1 MLERKRTRPLW
12 QAQAGKLLTRAPT
25 SSGDPDPPGVS
36 YAHAVNKKIHARL
49 SSVAS
54 DVPEA
59 PMNQGVQG
67 ISEDWLSLWIGLGV
81 FVLSLGLL
89 VNADLLGWV
98 VTTSVW
104 NDLSKALSPASKA
117 YAGLGGVGSL
127 IVTYV
132 ALLVVMT
139 LGAGALKSDVK
150 RFALGFTAVFWLAYI
165 CWIIGSFAN
174 FAVNTPADMQKFG
187 ITWSLK
193 LTSEG
198 GFIVAL
204 IGGLVIGNF
213 FPGLALW
220 MREAVRPELYV
231 KTAIVILGGFLGVTA
246 AEKLSLATS
255 LMFLGLAAIIVA
267 YLIFWS
273 VVYYVARTW
282 FKFSREWAAPLASGI
297 SICGVSAAIATGAA
311 IRARPVVAIMVSS
324 LVVVFAV
331 VELLFLPFVAQTYL
345 SHEPL
350 AAGAW
355 MALSVKTDGA
365 AVASGAITESL
376 ILAKS
381 AAEGINYQKGWILGT
396 AATVKVFIDIFI
408 GIWAFV
414 LAYIW
419 TRHIEVR
426 EGNVARAGEI
436 WQRFPKF
443 IIGYVITF
451 ALILLLALGAS
462 PAFLGKVKA
471 AMGEANTFRGIFFVL
486 TFFTIGVMSNFRK
499 LWEEGIGRLAAVYI
513 VCLFGFII
521 WAGLVISLVFF
532 AGVKPPLAAG

>member
-1 MLERKRTRPLW
+1 MD
-12 QAQAGKLLTRAPT
+12 QRA
-25 SSGDPDPPGVS
+25 
-36 YAHAVNKKIHARL
+36 
-49 SSVAS
+49 
-54 DVPEA
+54 
-59 PMNQGVQG
+59 QG
-67 ISEDWLSLWIGLGV
+67 ISEDWLSLWIGLAI

-89 VNADLLGWV
+89 VDADLLGWV

-104 NDLSKALSPASKA
+104 TDISKALSPVSKA
-117 YAGLGGVGSL
+117 YAGLGGFASL

-132 ALLVVMT
+132 ALLVILT
-139 LGAGALKSDVK
+139 IGAAALKADVK
-150 RFALGFTAVFWLAYI
+150 RFALGFTVVFWIAYI
-165 CWIIGSFAN
+165 CWMIGSFAN
-174 FAVNTPADMQKFG
+174 FAVNTPGDMQKFG
-187 ITWSLK
+187 VNWSLR
-193 LTSEG
+193 LTNEG
-198 GFIVAL
+198 GYIVAL

-213 FPGLALW
+213 LPGLADW

-246 AEKLSLATS
+246 AEKLGLATS
-255 LMFLGLAAIIVA
+255 VMFLGLASIVVA

-273 VVYYVARTW
+273 VVYYVARVW

-324 LVVVFAV
+324 LVVLFAV
-331 VELLFLPFVAQTYL
+331 VELLFLPFVAQAYL
-345 SHEPL
+345 HHEPL

-414 LAYIW
+414 LAYVW

-426 EGNVARAGEI
+426 EGDVARAGEI

-451 ALILLLALGAS
+451 VLILLLALGAS
-462 PAFLGKVKA
+462 PALLGKVKA

-486 TFFTIGVMSNFRK
+486 TFFTIGVMSNFRR
-499 LWEEGIGRLAAVYI
+499 LWDEGIGRLAAVYL

-532 AGVKPPLAAG
+532 AGVKPPLAG